1 MSVYGGFGTRLQEST
16 YGKLTEGLIQ
26 ALQQHAVSVLKGETI
41 NEEEW
46 SRYIYSI
53 LRYMNKYEKNKY
65 LPPKYSKTCKEL
77 LEVIKSKNYSNN
89 FGSLLNSSVKSNLR
103 LPKLNTTTKPNLM
116 IIESPEDENEISEP
130 WTDRLTPSP
139 EKLAPIRPREL
150 TPAPSNSHRSKEDS
164 PIESARGLR
173 NTAYSNI
180 YLEAL

>member
-1 MSVYGGFGTRLQEST
+1 MSVYGGFGTRLQETT
-16 YGKLTEGLIQ
+16 YGRLTEGLIQ

-65 LPPKYSKTCKEL
+65 LPPKYSKSCKEL
-77 LEVIKSKNYSNN
+77 LEVIKAKDYSNKW
-89 FGSLLNSSVKSNLR
+89 GSLLNSSVKSNLR
-103 LPKLNTTTKPNLM
+103 LPKLNATTKPNLM
-116 IIESPEDENEISEP
+116 IIESPEDENERNEAL
-130 WTDRLTPSP
+130 TARLTPSP

-150 TPAPSNSHRSKEDS
+150 TPVPSNSHRSKEDS
-164 PIESARGLR
+164 ALQSARDLR

-180 YLEAL
+180 YLEVL